1 MILFLLGIN
10 WIRLKEDRMGFKVY
24 KIQLKC
30 LNCGYIDEYTFFYGK
45 EWKKVKTSCHNCG
58 CHKFE
63 RAFSA
68 HTS

>member
-1 MILFLLGIN
+1 
-10 WIRLKEDRMGFKVY
+10 MGFKVY